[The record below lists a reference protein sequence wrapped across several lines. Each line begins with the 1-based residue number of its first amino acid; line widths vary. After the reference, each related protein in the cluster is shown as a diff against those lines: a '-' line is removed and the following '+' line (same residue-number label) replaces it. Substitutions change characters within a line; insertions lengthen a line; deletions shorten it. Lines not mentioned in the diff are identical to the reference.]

1 MSRHIVLFMMV
12 ILFLSG
18 CYDKKEVEEQAYV
31 VALGLDQGK
40 EGKLKVTYQIANPEV
55 GSAAKGGQA
64 NEDPYEIVTFET
76 NDFVSARDTSNAF
89 ITRKVTYEHLDVIIT
104 HEDLAKTEQFLRLM
118 YVTTKDKSIRRNT
131 KLIFSK
137 EPAAEFLK
145 QNKPILETRP
155 HKYFQFMTQRT
166 IETGLVP
173 EANIQ
178 RFLTIAEGDADLFLG
193 MYASTV
199 QEEES
204 KRANEDEFLAG
215 QINKEGGNPT
225 QFIGSAVFKEGKMI
239 GKLTGEQ
246 TRLALILDETLNM
259 SDIITTYPDPLMDE
273 YRIAVRLMK
282 SKSNEYKMNLQGKTP
297 TVEIKIPLTIDVLD
311 VPSLKDYAN
320 DEKNKKLLRES
331 IESTLEDNFM
341 EFIKMTQHEIKGDPF
356 NLSLEGRKE
365 FLTISQYEKFDWMK
379 SYPNLIITVD
389 CMITIGEFGK
399 QIKTPNLDVL
409 KD

>member
-131 KLIFSK
+131 KLIFTK

-166 IETGLVP
+166 NETGLVP

-199 QEEES
+199 QEEEN

-282 SKSNEYKMNLQGKTP
+282 SKSNK
-297 TVEIKIPLTIDVLD
+297 
-311 VPSLKDYAN
+311 
-320 DEKNKKLLRES
+320 
-331 IESTLEDNFM
+331 
-341 EFIKMTQHEIKGDPF
+341 
-356 NLSLEGRKE
+356 
-365 FLTISQYEKFDWMK
+365 
-379 SYPNLIITVD
+379 
-389 CMITIGEFGK
+389 
-399 QIKTPNLDVL
+399 
-409 KD
+409 